1 MNTISINTNS
11 TNIKPAVKTNT
22 ETTKLTQYSLQ
33 RMLHGLTPNQ
43 KALAMSA
50 GLMGRDK

>member
-11 TNIKPAVKTNT
+11 INIKPAVKINT
-22 ETTKLTQYSLQ
+22 DTSKPGQYSLQ
-33 RMLHGLTPNQ
+33 RVLYGLTPNQ

-50 GLMGRDK
+50 GLIGRDK